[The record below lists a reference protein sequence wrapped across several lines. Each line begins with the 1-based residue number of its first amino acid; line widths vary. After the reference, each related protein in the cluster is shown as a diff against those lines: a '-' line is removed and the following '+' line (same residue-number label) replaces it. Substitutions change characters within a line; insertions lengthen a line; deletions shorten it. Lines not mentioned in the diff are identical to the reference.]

1 MCSCLLLLIQ
11 PLSLLPAC
19 LCSPSSHLFSLFLLT
34 LPTVSPSPSL
44 CSSVILPRL
53 FYLLRSFFFPIC
65 FLFCSISSAAL
76 LCFSSSDPALE
87 HLREIRRKLAS
98 ENLQLK
104 APVASFALQISA
116 QHSETFRPSSSLSG
130 KQVVSHS
137 ACLDSLFDASIS
149 SELPQPPA
157 PNLPNQRLFPWLHS
171 FIIYL
176 LIVHPQF
183 YLFWWLTHL
192 HLCW

>member
-11 PLSLLPAC
+11 PLSLLPVC
-19 LCSPSSHLFSLFLLT
+19 LCSLSSHLFSLFLLT

-44 CSSVILPRL
+44 CSTVILPRP
-53 FYLLRSFFFPIC
+53 FYLPRSFFFPIC
-65 FLFCSISSAAL
+65 FLFCTISSAAL
-76 LCFSSSDPALE
+76 LCFSASDPALE
-87 HLREIRRKLAS
+87 HLREIRSKLAS

-104 APVASFALQISA
+104 APVAPFALQISA

-149 SELPQPPA
+149 SELPQPTSQPSKSEVIFMTTFLHYISTNS
-157 PNLPNQRLFPWLHS
+157 PSTVLP
-171 FIIYL
+171 
-176 LIVHPQF
+176 LI
-183 YLFWWLTHL
+183 L
-192 HLCW
+192 